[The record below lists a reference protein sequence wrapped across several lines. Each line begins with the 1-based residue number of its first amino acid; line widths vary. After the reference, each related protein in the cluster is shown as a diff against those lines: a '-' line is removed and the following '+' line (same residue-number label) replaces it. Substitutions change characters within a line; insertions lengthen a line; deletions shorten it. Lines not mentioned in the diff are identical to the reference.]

1 METPVKYQVGKPI
14 YPKNK
19 REQVLN
25 SAYYQAVASTADSM
39 ITAGGLYPVPDTQN
53 LEVVIEMAIAFTDLL
68 IEKVG
73 QKIWANTTLEFNA
86 VS

>member
-25 SAYYQAVASTADSM
+25 SAYYQAVASTADAM
-39 ITAGGLYPVPDTQN
+39 LTAGGLYPVPDRQN
-53 LEVVIEMAIAFTDLL
+53 FEWVIDAAIAFTDQL

-73 QKIWANTTLEFNA
+73 ERL
-86 VS
+86 